1 MWYHSDISKRDNNNA
16 DDQQEG
22 TFLVRESENKTDE
35 LTLSVAAINEESDHV
50 VSGDCD
56 PKKAAKDNET
66 DEMTNSGLENSI
78 SSALERDISAVNT
91 STNDQT
97 EATLISDADNMD
109 IQFGFLEDQEAE
121 NIQATEAVLENS
133 ASISNNGEINQYVN
147 VNNIQLLILQGTKI
161 VKGLHNYESGDD
173 EELSFNKGDFM
184 EIISEHGEWLQAK
197 LLATGETGYIPVNYV
212 AKEGS
217 LENEE
222 DNNNADDHP
231 EATFI
236 ARESENERDELT
248 LSVAAINEE
257 SDHVVSG
264 DCDPKKAGQ

>member
-1 MWYHSDISKRDNNNA
+1 MVHPSAIIVLALYCYASFAETKIVKGLYNYESQNDEKLNFNKGDFMEIISEGSKWSQVRHLTTGETGYIPSNYVVEERSLENEEDNNNA

-147 VNNIQLLILQGTKI
+147 VNNIQLLILQG
-161 VKGLHNYESGDD
+161 
-173 EELSFNKGDFM
+173 
-184 EIISEHGEWLQAK
+184 
-197 LLATGETGYIPVNYV
+197 
-212 AKEGS
+212 
-217 LENEE
+217 
-222 DNNNADDHP
+222 
-231 EATFI
+231 
-236 ARESENERDELT
+236 
-248 LSVAAINEE
+248 
-257 SDHVVSG
+257 
-264 DCDPKKAGQ
+264 